1 MKEDHEVINDEEL
14 KRFFL
19 NEALLLCP
27 SARLETEECEK
38 LWILRTRIKRM
49 NKLLGMLHNQKTD
62 EYLAEIQEAF
72 GFYFMERVESKKK
85 KLKMN
90 DHLGTHTRFVNRMTR
105 SSDLISHY
113 YLYGIRHLKALDRV
127 MNLYFP
133 DDFQKKQQEETQQQ
147 EIDRAKIKL
156 EK

>member
-38 LWILRTRIKRM
+38 LWILRSRLKRM

-62 EYLAEIQEAF
+62 EYLAEIQE
-72 GFYFMERVESKKK
+72 
-85 KLKMN
+85 
-90 DHLGTHTRFVNRMTR
+90 
-105 SSDLISHY
+105 
-113 YLYGIRHLKALDRV
+113 DRKSV
-127 MNLYFP
+127 V
-133 DDFQKKQQEETQQQ
+133 
-147 EIDRAKIKL
+147 
-156 EK
+156 